1 MLGGVLLVK
10 TAKALLCRRGSC
22 TNFDLLHGNAIKE
35 MRIFNIHK
43 QLILNVEVD
52 DSSYRYRAIKGE
64 HSLTLKYSLAEHV
77 ELPVGCY
84 CLYQGEKYSLERPE
98 SFKMKHTRYFEYT
111 VTMEAY
117 QSKSKIWKFRNLV
130 DGRLKFPLT
139 AKPIEHLQMFVD
151 NMNTR
156 DKGWK
161 VGECIDGTEHLINY
175 DHNYC
180 WDALSKMASEF
191 KTEFEITGK
200 KVSLRKVEYN
210 KNNPL
215 SLSYGRGNGFKSG
228 LGRSNSSNTPPIE
241 ILFVQGGTANIDRSV
256 YGNSELHLPK
266 KQIIDYDGEHFK
278 GEVGFSVSNSR
289 RYIVDDLGM
298 SIRRFNKQLSSL
310 AEDSLDC
317 SDIYPKRVGTISE
330 VIVVNSDKNFYDIV
344 DNTIPDA
351 LNYENCLIKGET
363 MTVIFQSG
371 MLAGRE
377 FEVKYFHK
385 ESNKGGVYKPAHRF
399 EIVPQEIDGIT
410 MPNATFSP
418 KKGDKYAVFKVML
431 PQAYICDNAT
441 KTGAEWDM
449 FKTAVKYLFDN
460 EEQKFTFTGEL
471 DGIWAKRDWTNIGGR
486 IILGGYILFRD
497 DRFQKEGVLVRITG
511 IKDYINNPHSP
522 TIEISNDTISG
533 GFTSE
538 LKKLQSDEVLVEEN
552 HKQAIQFTKR
562 RFRDVKETML
572 MLEES
577 LLDNYTN
584 TISPIAIQTMQLLVG
599 DESLQFRFVEN
610 TNSTTSI
617 NHPFDYDAKRKF
629 FHTDGG
635 IVQHLTL
642 GINSLSSQRSATAYK
657 SWAISG
663 YTSAVLDDAKKKY
676 YLYIKASK
684 KSWYGDFLLS
694 ERAIKM
700 EEVSG
705 YYHFLVGVLNSEYEG
720 NRSFVPLY
728 GFTEILPGRITTD
741 RIVSSDGDSYFDMAA
756 NAMKL
761 GDKLKYIN
769 NILYL
774 DCLFSKGANIGNWIF
789 DGVSLKSQNGA
800 CELDGINGMVVLN
813 GFIRRQM
820 LYITKD
826 NIGKYT
832 TQNENGDLYIDYFKA
847 GRLITLNY
855 INDGQICIF
864 PSLYGGENPNIRDS
878 IRSYIGESIVIY
890 NNTRKQIGIT
900 GALAVTEYDTNFV
913 SPLIENGE
921 FIFATCKIRVGQNGR
936 EQVYWLFK
944 KGYF

>member
-1 MLGGVLLVK
+1 MKIYSINDVLVL
-10 TAKALLCRRGSC
+10 
-22 TNFDLLHGNAIKE
+22 D
-35 MRIFNIHK
+35 
-43 QLILNVEVD
+43 VEVD

-64 HSLTLKYSLAEHV
+64 NSLTLKYSLAEHV
-77 ELPVGCY
+77 EIPVGAY
-84 CLYQGEKYSLERPE
+84 CEYQGERYSLEHPE
-98 SFKMKHTRYFEYT
+98 SLKMQHTRNFEYT
-111 VTMEAY
+111 VTMESY
-117 QSKSKIWKFRNLV
+117 QAKAKIWKFRNPV

-151 NMNTR
+151 NMNRR
-156 DKGWK
+156 DKGWT
-161 VGECIDGTEHLINY
+161 VGECISDVEHLINY

-180 WDALSKMASEF
+180 WDALGKMATEF
-191 KTEFEITGK
+191 KTEFEISGK
-200 KVSLRKVEYN
+200 RVSLRKVEYN
-210 KNNPL
+210 KSKPL
-215 SLSYGRGNGFKSG
+215 PLSYGRGNGFKSG
-228 LGRSNSSNTPPIE
+228 VGRSNSGKATPVE
-241 ILFVQGGTANIDRSV
+241 ILFAQGGTQNIDRSK
-256 YGNSELHLPK
+256 YGNAELLMPK
-266 KQIIDYDGEHFK
+266 GQRISYDGEHFE
-278 GEVGFSVSNSR
+278 GEEGYNADNAR
-289 RYIVDDLGM
+289 TYIVDDMGL
-298 SIRRFNKQLSSL
+298 SIRRFNKPLASQ

-317 SDIYPKRVGTISE
+317 SAIYPKRVGTVSR
-330 VIVVNSDKNFYDIV
+330 VVTVNADKHFYDII
-344 DNTIPDA
+344 DDGIPEA
-351 LNYENCLIKGET
+351 LDYEKCLIKGET

-377 FEVKYFHK
+377 FEVKYYHTARTA
-385 ESNKGGVYKPAHRF
+385 NGTYKAARRF
-399 EIVPQEIDGIT
+399 EIVPQEIDGIM
-410 MPNATFSP
+410 MPNDVFAP
-418 KKGDKYAVFKVML
+418 QEGDTYAIFKVML

-449 FKTAVKYLFDN
+449 FKTVVKYLFDN

-471 DGIWAKRDWTNIGGR
+471 DGIWAKRDWVNIGGR

-562 RFRDVKETML
+562 RFRDVKETMS

-617 NHPFDYDAKRKF
+617 NHPFNYDAERKF

-635 IVQHLTL
+635 IIQHLTL

-663 YTSAVLDDAKKKY
+663 YTSSVLDDAKKKY

-684 KSWYGDFLLS
+684 KSRYGDFLLS
-694 ERAIKM
+694 EKAIKM

-705 YYHFLVGVLNSEYEG
+705 YYHFLVGVLNSEHEG
-720 NRSFVPLY
+720 NRSFVSLY

-741 RIVSSDGDSYFDMAA
+741 RIVSSDGNSYFDMAA
-756 NAMKL
+756 NAMRL

-769 NILYL
+769 DVLYL
-774 DCLFSKGANIGNWIF
+774 NGLFSKGANIGNWIF
-789 DGVSLKSQNGA
+789 DGVSLKSQNGKA
-800 CELDGINGMVVLN
+800 SLN
-813 GFIRRQM
+813 GVTGDVDIKGKFLGQINATSGSFKGAENMFELLLDADNRIFSVKGPMFVEDGTLTPKLGTSQFEYITIGSFKAIGRENWQGERIIPQLIMRRPNGDGSVSTVTLDAFNGLSFENGYGRKTVYTWGQPIFDADSISTSRDMVEKGM
-820 LYITKD
+820 LYRD
-826 NIGKYT
+826 G
-832 TQNENGDLYIDYFKA
+832 EDL
-847 GRLITLNY
+847 
-855 INDGQICIF
+855 
-864 PSLYGGENPNIRDS
+864 
-878 IRSYIGESIVIY
+878 
-890 NNTRKQIGIT
+890 
-900 GALAVTEYDTNFV
+900 
-913 SPLIENGE
+913 
-921 FIFATCKIRVGQNGR
+921 KIRTI
-936 EQVYWLFK
+936 
-944 KGYF
+944 

>member
-1 MLGGVLLVK
+1 MKIYSINDVLVL
-10 TAKALLCRRGSC
+10 
-22 TNFDLLHGNAIKE
+22 D
-35 MRIFNIHK
+35 
-43 QLILNVEVD
+43 VEVD

-64 HSLTLKYSLAEHV
+64 NSLTLKYSLAEHV
-77 ELPVGCY
+77 EIPVGAY
-84 CLYQGEKYSLERPE
+84 CEYQGERYSLEHPE
-98 SFKMKHTRYFEYT
+98 SLKMQHTRNFEYT
-111 VTMEAY
+111 VTMESY
-117 QSKSKIWKFRNLV
+117 QAKAKIWKFRNPV

-151 NMNTR
+151 NMNRR
-156 DKGWK
+156 DKGWT
-161 VGECIDGTEHLINY
+161 VGKCISDVEHLINY

-180 WDALSKMASEF
+180 WDALGKMATEF
-191 KTEFEITGK
+191 KTEFEISGK
-200 KVSLRKVEYN
+200 RVSLRKVEYN
-210 KNNPL
+210 KSKPL
-215 SLSYGRGNGFKSG
+215 PLSYGRGNGFKSG
-228 LGRSNSSNTPPIE
+228 VGRSNSGKATPVE
-241 ILFVQGGTANIDRSV
+241 ILFAQGGTQNIDRSK
-256 YGNSELHLPK
+256 YGNAELLMPK
-266 KQIIDYDGEHFK
+266 GQRISYDGEHFE
-278 GEVGFSVSNSR
+278 GEEGYNADNAR
-289 RYIVDDLGM
+289 TYIVDDIGL
-298 SIRRFNKQLSSL
+298 SIRRFNKPLASQ

-317 SDIYPKRVGTISE
+317 STIYPKRVGRVSR
-330 VIVVNSDKNFYDIV
+330 VVTVNGDKHFYDII
-344 DNTIPDA
+344 DNSIPEA
-351 LNYENCLIKGET
+351 LDYEKCLIKGET

-377 FEVKYFHK
+377 FEVKYYH
-385 ESNKGGVYKPAHRF
+385 SARAANGTYKAARRF

-410 MPNATFSP
+410 MPNDVFAP
-418 KKGDKYAVFKVML
+418 QEGDTYAIFKVML

-471 DGIWAKRDWTNIGGR
+471 DGIWAKRDWVNIGGR

-562 RFRDVKETML
+562 RFRDVKETMS

-617 NHPFDYDAKRKF
+617 NHPFNYDAERKF

-635 IVQHLTL
+635 IIQHLTL

-663 YTSAVLDDAKKKY
+663 YTSSVLDDAKKKY

-684 KSWYGDFLLS
+684 KSRYGDFLLS
-694 ERAIKM
+694 EKAIKM

-705 YYHFLVGVLNSEYEG
+705 YYHFLVGVLNSEHEG
-720 NRSFVPLY
+720 NRSFVSLY

-741 RIVSSDGDSYFDMAA
+741 RIVSSDGNSYFDMAA
-756 NAMKL
+756 NAMRL

-769 NILYL
+769 DVLYL
-774 DCLFSKGANIGNWIF
+774 NGLFSKGANIGNWIF
-789 DGVSLKSQNGA
+789 DGVSLKSQNGKA
-800 CELDGINGMVVLN
+800 SLN
-813 GFIRRQM
+813 GVTGDVDIKGKFLGQINATSGSFKGAENMFELLLDADNRIFSVKGPMFVKDGTLTPKLGTSQFEYITIGSFKAIGRENGQGERIIPQLIMRRHNGDGSVSTVTLDAFNGLSFENGHGRKTVYTWGQPIFDADSISTSRDMVEKGM
-820 LYITKD
+820 LYRD
-826 NIGKYT
+826 G
-832 TQNENGDLYIDYFKA
+832 EDL
-847 GRLITLNY
+847 
-855 INDGQICIF
+855 
-864 PSLYGGENPNIRDS
+864 
-878 IRSYIGESIVIY
+878 
-890 NNTRKQIGIT
+890 
-900 GALAVTEYDTNFV
+900 
-913 SPLIENGE
+913 
-921 FIFATCKIRVGQNGR
+921 KIRTI
-936 EQVYWLFK
+936 
-944 KGYF
+944 

>member
-1 MLGGVLLVK
+1 MKIYSINDVLVL
-10 TAKALLCRRGSC
+10 
-22 TNFDLLHGNAIKE
+22 D
-35 MRIFNIHK
+35 
-43 QLILNVEVD
+43 VEVD

-64 HSLTLKYSLAEHV
+64 NSLTLKYSLAEHV
-77 ELPVGCY
+77 EIPVGAY
-84 CLYQGEKYSLERPE
+84 CEYQGERYSLEHPE
-98 SFKMKHTRYFEYT
+98 SFKMQHTRNFEYT

-117 QSKSKIWKFRNLV
+117 QAKAKIWKFRNPV

-151 NMNTR
+151 NMNRR
-156 DKGWK
+156 DKGWT
-161 VGECIDGTEHLINY
+161 VGECISDVEHLINY

-180 WDALSKMASEF
+180 WDALGKMATEF
-191 KTEFEITGK
+191 KTEFEISGK
-200 KVSLRKVEYN
+200 RVSLRKVEYN
-210 KNNPL
+210 KSKPL
-215 SLSYGRGNGFKSG
+215 PLSYGRGNGFKSG
-228 LGRSNSSNTPPIE
+228 VGRSNSGKATPVE
-241 ILFVQGGTANIDRSV
+241 ILFAQGGTQNIARSK
-256 YGNSELHLPK
+256 YGNAELLMPK
-266 KQIIDYDGEHFK
+266 GQRISYDGEHFE
-278 GEVGFSVSNSR
+278 GEEGYNADNAR
-289 RYIVDDLGM
+289 TYIVDDMGL
-298 SIRRFNKQLSSL
+298 SIRRFNKPLASQ

-317 SDIYPKRVGTISE
+317 STIYPKRVGRVSR
-330 VIVVNSDKNFYDIV
+330 VVTVNGDKHFYDII
-344 DNTIPDA
+344 DNSIPEA
-351 LNYENCLIKGET
+351 LDYEKCLIKGET

-377 FEVKYFHK
+377 FEVKYYH
-385 ESNKGGVYKPAHRF
+385 SARAANGTYKAARRF

-410 MPNATFSP
+410 MPNDVFAP
-418 KKGDKYAVFKVML
+418 QEGDTYAIFKVML

-471 DGIWAKRDWTNIGGR
+471 DGIWAKRDWVNIGGR

-538 LKKLQSDEVLVEEN
+538 LKKLQSEEVLVEEN

-562 RFRDVKETML
+562 RFRDVKETMS

-610 TNSTTSI
+610 ANSTTSI
-617 NHPFDYDAKRKF
+617 NHPFNYDAERKF

-635 IVQHLTL
+635 IIQHLTL
-642 GINSLSSQRSATAYK
+642 DINSLSSQRSATAYK

-663 YTSAVLDDAKKKY
+663 YTSSVLDDAKKKY

-684 KSWYGDFLLS
+684 KSRYGDFLLS
-694 ERAIKM
+694 EKAIKM

-756 NAMKL
+756 NSMKL

-789 DGVSLKSQNGA
+789 DGVSLKSQNGKA
-800 CELDGINGMVVLN
+800 SLN
-813 GFIRRQM
+813 GVTGDVDIKGKFLGQINATSGSFKGAENMFELLLDADNRIFSVKGPMFVEDGTLTPKLGTSQFEYITIGSFKAIGRENWQGERIIPQLIMRRPNGDGSVSTVTIDAFNGLSFENGHGHKTVYTWGQPIFDADSISTSREMVEKGM
-820 LYITKD
+820 LYRD
-826 NIGKYT
+826 G
-832 TQNENGDLYIDYFKA
+832 EDL
-847 GRLITLNY
+847 
-855 INDGQICIF
+855 
-864 PSLYGGENPNIRDS
+864 
-878 IRSYIGESIVIY
+878 
-890 NNTRKQIGIT
+890 
-900 GALAVTEYDTNFV
+900 
-913 SPLIENGE
+913 
-921 FIFATCKIRVGQNGR
+921 KIRTI
-936 EQVYWLFK
+936 
-944 KGYF
+944 

>member
-1 MLGGVLLVK
+1 MEIYSK
-10 TAKALLCRRGSC
+10 DNK
-22 TNFDLLHGNAIKE
+22 
-35 MRIFNIHK
+35 
-43 QLILNVEVD
+43 LILDIEVD
-52 DSSYRYRAIKGE
+52 DSSYRHRKIMGE
-64 HSLTLKYSLAEHV
+64 NSLNLRYSLPEHI
-77 ELPVGCY
+77 ELPIGCY
-84 CLYQGEKYSLERPE
+84 CLYQGERYTLERPE
-98 SFKMKHTRYFEYT
+98 NIKMIHSRNFEYT

-117 QSKSKIWKFRNLV
+117 QSKSKLWKFRNSV
-130 DGRLKFPLT
+130 DGRLKFSFT
-139 AKPIEHLQMFVD
+139 ARPKEHLQMFVD
-151 NMNTR
+151 NMNRR
-156 DKGWK
+156 DTGWS
-161 VGECIDGTEHLINY
+161 VGECIDDVEHLINY

-180 WDALSKMASEF
+180 WDALGKMATEF
-191 KTEFEITGK
+191 KTEFEIVGRR
-200 KVSLRKVEYN
+200 VSLRKVEYN
-210 KNNPL
+210 KATPL
-215 SLSYGRGNGFKSG
+215 PLSYGRGNGFKSG
-228 LGRSNSSNTPPIE
+228 IGRSSNGSAPPIE
-241 ILFVQGGTANIDRSV
+241 ILYVQGGTQNIDRSK
-256 YGNSELHLPK
+256 YGNAELLMPK
-266 KQIIDYDGEHFK
+266 GQRISYDGEHFE
-278 GEVGFSVSNSR
+278 GEEGYNADSTCT
-289 RYIVDDLGM
+289 YIVDDMGL
-298 SIRRFNKQLSSL
+298 SIRRFNKPLASQ

-317 SDIYPKRVGTISE
+317 STIYPKRVGTVSR
-330 VIVVNSDKNFYDIV
+330 VVTVNADKHFYDII
-344 DNTIPDA
+344 DNSIPED
-351 LNYENCLIKGET
+351 LDYEKCLIKGET

-377 FEVKYFHK
+377 FEVKYYH
-385 ESNKGGVYKPAHRF
+385 SARTTNGTYKAARRF

-410 MPNATFSP
+410 MPNDVFAP
-418 KKGDKYAVFKVML
+418 QEGDTYAIFKVML

-471 DGIWAKRDWTNIGGR
+471 DGIWAKRDWVNIGGR

-552 HKQAIQFTKR
+552 HKQTIQFTKR
-562 RFRDVKETML
+562 RFRDVKETMS

-610 TNSTTSI
+610 ANSTTSI
-617 NHPFDYDAKRKF
+617 NHPFNYDAERKF

-635 IVQHLTL
+635 MIQHLTL

-800 CELDGINGMVVLN
+800 CVLDGINGMVVLN

-832 TQNENGDLYIDYFKA
+832 TQDEDGLLYIDYFKA
-847 GRLITLNY
+847 GSLLTLNY
-855 INDGQICIF
+855 IDDQICTF
-864 PSLYGGENPNIRDS
+864 PSVYGTEEEDKKNYA
-878 IRSYIGESIVIY
+878 RSFIGNTIVIY
-890 NNTRKQIGIT
+890 NNTGKEIALT
-900 GALAVTEYDTNFV
+900 GAFSKTEEDVGNFI
-913 SPLIENGE
+913 SPTINNKE
-921 FIFATCKIRVGQNGR
+921 FIAANCKISAGLNGK
-936 EQVYWLFK
+936 EQVFWLYK
-944 KGYF
+944 KGKFK